1 MARFLSCL
9 GKNRR
14 NTLKRITWRGVTV
27 NVETEGK
34 MGHGQKIEVAAR
46 CVCGRPSLQR
56 PLVRSTTWVA
66 LGLGAKPQL
75 GLFSEC
81 WPRASPAHTSAHLRH
96 PGLSLAEGLG

>member
-1 MARFLSCL
+1 MIFFSEMFICAGLGEETCGCL
-9 GKNRR
+9 MGA
-14 NTLKRITWRGVTV
+14 G
-27 NVETEGK
+27 GK